1 MPTIGT
7 PGESCNQGVT
17 LHPHVRRFLTTSPAA
32 PPLDTRSVE
41 DNRAHLAQV
50 VPLTGDPA
58 SVDHVTDTRIADVP
72 VRDYVPAVPAFP
84 AVPAAAGPL
93 PCVVYFH
100 GGGWVTGDLDL
111 ADTTVRALAT
121 GAGAVSVSVDYRLA
135 PEHPFPAAVDDALA
149 VVGAVLAG
157 DTGLR
162 IDTGRVAV
170 AGDSAGGNLA
180 AVVAQQLRGHS
191 PALVHQA
198 LFYPVTDASTTDTD
212 SYRAFGE
219 GHGLST
225 RDMEWFIGHYAGTAD
240 RRDPRLSPL
249 HNPDLT
255 GLPPATI
262 ITAGCDPLASEGRAY
277 GRALVKAGTRAS
289 VIEFP
294 GQMHA
299 FLDLGALLDD
309 ALTAR
314 RLVAGEL
321 RAAFA

>member
-1 MPTIGT
+1 M
-7 PGESCNQGVT
+7 Q
-17 LHPHVRRFLTTSPAA
+17 
-32 PPLDTRSVE
+32 
-41 DNRAHLAQV
+41 
-50 VPLTGDPA
+50 
-58 SVDHVTDTRIADVP
+58 
-72 VRDYVPAVPAFP
+72 
-84 AVPAAAGPL
+84 
-93 PCVVYFH
+93 H
-100 GGGWVTGDLDL
+100 GRGFGGN
-111 ADTTVRALAT
+111 
-121 GAGAVSVSVDYRLA
+121 
-135 PEHPFPAAVDDALA
+135 ALA